1 MLPLIR
7 CMEEDQKEKLNKVFQ
22 EDFDKLNVLLA
33 GNGFSTCDS
42 INITSFKADGA
53 SNSNNNVTN
62 ELVKVFDVYD
72 AVPYPSYDILNNDE
86 EVEKNEEDHFLPTQP
101 SINVLLRQKIFVN
114 PNNIKRHYKDLS
126 KILI

>member
-1 MLPLIR
+1 
-7 CMEEDQKEKLNKVFQ
+7 MEEDQKKKLNKVFQ
-22 EDFDKLNVLLA
+22 DDFDKLNVLLA

-42 INITSFKADGA
+42 INITSFKADDT
-53 SNSNNNVTN
+53 SSSNNNVTS

-101 SINVLLRQKIFVN
+101 SINVLLRKKIFVN
-114 PNNIKRHYKDLS
+114 PNNTKRHYKDLS